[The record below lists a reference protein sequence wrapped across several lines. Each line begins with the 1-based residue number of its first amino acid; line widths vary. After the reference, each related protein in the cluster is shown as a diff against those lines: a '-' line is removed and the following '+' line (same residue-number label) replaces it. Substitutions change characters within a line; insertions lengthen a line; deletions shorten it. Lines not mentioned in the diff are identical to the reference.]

1 MRSET
6 VEGDAIDA
14 EPVDE
19 TSEKRLAKLEEF
31 RQTWGANP
39 NKKDAMNLLALAS
52 ECESAAVYSDAVHDV
67 VREWR
72 AGRIEGLS
80 GADLADLIETHLWL
94 LPAQEKMS
102 GNGFVIKQEISKL
115 RA

>member
-1 MRSET
+1 
-6 VEGDAIDA
+6 
-14 EPVDE
+14 
-19 TSEKRLAKLEEF
+19 
-31 RQTWGANP
+31 
-39 NKKDAMNLLALAS
+39 
-52 ECESAAVYSDAVHDV
+52 V

-102 GNGFVIKQEISKL
+102 GDGFVIKQEISKL